1 VKKPGFPTYS
11 NLIEVEERAKNEN
24 IRVPRK
30 DVEKLIKILKEA
42 GVMVRE

>member
-1 VKKPGFPTYS
+1 VKKLGFPTYS

-24 IRVPRK
+24 IKVQRK
-30 DVEKLIKILKEA
+30 DVERLIKILKEA